1 MRNKSKKKIET
12 TFIKLL
18 KRKRLNKITVK
29 EICEKSHLNRGT
41 FYNHYLDVFDL
52 IKQIENDLIN
62 NLEKKLSKYTSNELN
77 QDPFPLFKDLLNF
90 IYDHFNIVSILLE
103 KYDES
108 LFQKKIIDLFKT
120 RALNNW
126 KKPYNNNIHY
136 DYFLEYAI
144 YGCLGIIKRWLQNDC
159 LEDPNTLAL
168 LLNNMVTKGVN
179 FLND

>member
-1 MRNKSKKKIET
+1 MINKSKKKMET
-12 TFIKLL
+12 NFIKLL
-18 KRKRLNKITVK
+18 KKKRLNKITVK

-52 IKQIENDLIN
+52 IQQIENNLITD
-62 NLEKKLSKYTSNELN
+62 LEKKLSKYSSNELN
-77 QDPFPLFKDLLNF
+77 ENPLPIFKDLLSF
-90 IYDHFNIVSILLE
+90 FYKHAPIISILLE

-126 KKPYNNNIHY
+126 RISSTNNIHY
-136 DYFLEYAI
+136 DYFLEYVI
-144 YGCLGIIKRWLQNDC
+144 YGCLGIIKKWLKNNC
-159 LEDPNTLAL
+159 LEDPNSLAL
-168 LLNNMVTKGVN
+168 LLNNMVTKGTT